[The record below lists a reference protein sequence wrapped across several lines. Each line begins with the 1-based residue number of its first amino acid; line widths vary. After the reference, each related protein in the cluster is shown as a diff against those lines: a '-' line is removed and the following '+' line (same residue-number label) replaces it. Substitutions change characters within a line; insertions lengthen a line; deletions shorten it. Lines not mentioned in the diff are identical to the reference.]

1 MPAPADL
8 PSSMQELAYLN
19 GIKVSSDADFPVHM
33 ERLITSIDG
42 WLKRRTDH
50 HVERE
55 SLPRKPKADAA
66 QDTRPKRPDTLPK
79 SDMETTIKPRVDA
92 VISPAML
99 LPSPSEEAP
108 PRKPAKTKD
117 KSNQADMET
126 RLWSSSAL
134 ITSNTRDPGTVQL
147 PTVFIPGKRGSP
159 IKRLIDAL
167 EWADIPAG
175 DVTIQKRASNLQIQ
189 EKVYRVEAFKI
200 MRFLVTCAE
209 FQVFV
214 TEAYKDPAWWSF
226 SPFAQSWHTVTP
238 QAATPAFTG
247 ESAPREHVSWFE
259 AMAFAGWLSAQMGVT
274 LRLPTEQQWQRAAQ
288 GNDHRDYPW
297 GNEWQ
302 ASRANTL
309 ESKIGRT
316 TPVEKYALGRSP
328 FQVYDMAGNL
338 QQWCLNDYA
347 LNTITSPAGT
357 DKVIRGGAWKHK
369 KVNVFARGRLAAG
382 ERVDFVG
389 FRLVLLP

>member
-1 MPAPADL
+1 
-8 PSSMQELAYLN
+8 
-19 GIKVSSDADFPVHM
+19 
-33 ERLITSIDG
+33 
-42 WLKRRTDH
+42 
-50 HVERE
+50 
-55 SLPRKPKADAA
+55 
-66 QDTRPKRPDTLPK
+66 
-79 SDMETTIKPRVDA
+79 
-92 VISPAML
+92 
-99 LPSPSEEAP
+99 
-108 PRKPAKTKD
+108 
-117 KSNQADMET
+117 
-126 RLWSSSAL
+126 
-134 ITSNTRDPGTVQL
+134 
-147 PTVFIPGKRGSP
+147 
-159 IKRLIDAL
+159 
-167 EWADIPAG
+167 
-175 DVTIQKRASNLQIQ
+175 
-189 EKVYRVEAFKI
+189 
-200 MRFLVTCAE
+200 
-209 FQVFV
+209 
-214 TEAYKDPAWWSF
+214 
-226 SPFAQSWHTVTP
+226 
-238 QAATPAFTG
+238 
-247 ESAPREHVSWFE
+247 
-259 AMAFAGWLSAQMGVT
+259 MAFAGWLSAQMGVT